1 MQYYIWFLLI
11 YFTYIIYN
19 IILHYIYALN
29 NLYVSIPI
37 FWAGLQH
44 HVQEQLPVCKQLY
57 IRRQQVI
64 KLLPT
69 VAETV
74 LSSHKFW
81 LIQSTL
87 NKKKGIPIL
96 WKATAIWGSRLW
108 YRLASKDQQEGGKEV
123 RGNNIIINGRE
134 QTATVLNFIWRNES
148 KPLK

>member
-1 MQYYIWFLLI
+1 MQYYICFLLI
-11 YFTYIIYN
+11 YFTYIIYI

-44 HVQEQLPVCKQLY
+44 HVQEQLPVCKKLY

-87 NKKKGIPIL
+87 NKKKESLFYEKLQQFEVPVCDTV
-96 WKATAIWGSRLW
+96 WHPKTSRKVE
-108 YRLASKDQQEGGKEV
+108 R
-123 RGNNIIINGRE
+123 R
-134 QTATVLNFIWRNES
+134 
-148 KPLK
+148 